1 MTDKPFPWAND
12 WMDYQRKY
20 WDALNALTPQDSK
33 TSAEVSSSSAS
44 INPWAD
50 ALDKWWVS
58 ASSLATPPVQ
68 EFYSRLIEQ
77 GKSYFG
83 MVEGL
88 NQALQTAAA
97 TGQSLS
103 QWQEA
108 MSKTFDSMKTA
119 FTVPARD
126 VQANARKMMG
136 LWELP
141 LENWERM
148 ASSMSAT
155 PGDLLQDINVP
166 DAGIMRESI
175 KGRLDQFLSAPGVG
189 HMRERQDQFQELTR
203 LWINYQESL
212 HDYAR
217 SFSDMG
223 VKSVERLQGR
233 FGKLIEEG
241 KELKSLRDIYDL
253 WVDCCEESYA
263 DYVTTDDYVEIN
275 GRMVNSLMAF
285 KRHSRM
291 MIDEVLGALNMPTR
305 REMETLH
312 SRFHQL
318 RRQEKA
324 TQKDIEKLKAQ
335 LSVMESKQPKPAAAK
350 RRVTS
355 RPKAAAAKRKAASS
369 PKSAGMK
376 SRTTRAGA
384 AKVSAKKQ

>member
-1 MTDKPFPWAND
+1 MNDKPFPWAND

-20 WDALNALTPQDSK
+20 WDALNALTPEGSK
-33 TSAEVSSSSAS
+33 TSTEVSSSSAS

-50 ALDKWWVS
+50 ALDKWWMS

-68 EFYSRLIEQ
+68 EFYSRLIDQ

-88 NQALQTAAA
+88 NQALQTAAS

-103 QWQEA
+103 QWQDA
-108 MSKTFDSMKTA
+108 MSKTFDSMKMA
-119 FTVPARD
+119 FTEPARD
-126 VQANARKMMG
+126 VQENAQKMRG

-148 ASSMSAT
+148 ASSMSLT
-155 PGDLLQDINVP
+155 PGDLLQGINVP
-166 DAGIMRESI
+166 DVGTLRESM

-203 LWINYQESL
+203 LWINYQESMQ
-212 HDYAR
+212 DYAR

-223 VKSVERLQGR
+223 VKSVERLQKR
-233 FGKLIEEG
+233 FAEFIKEG
-241 KELKSLRDIYDL
+241 KELKSLRNIYDL

-263 DYVTTDDYVEIN
+263 DYVTTDHYVEVH
-275 GRMVNSLMAF
+275 GRMVNSLMAL
-285 KRHSRM
+285 KRHNRM

-324 TQKDIEKLKAQ
+324 TQKEIEILK
-335 LSVMESKQPKPAAAK
+335 SKVSAMASQPTKPAAA
-350 RRVTS
+350 RS
-355 RPKAAAAKRKAASS
+355 KAATRSKPASARSKAATQ
-369 PKSAGMK
+369 PKQATVGSKASKAK
-376 SRTTRAGA
+376 SVRM
-384 AKVSAKKQ
+384 SAKKQ

>member
-1 MTDKPFPWAND
+1 MNDKTFPWAND

-20 WDALNALTPQDSK
+20 WDALNALTPEGSK
-33 TSAEVSSSSAS
+33 TTAEVSSSSAS
-44 INPWAD
+44 VNPWAD
-50 ALDKWWVS
+50 ALDKWWMS

-68 EFYSRLIEQ
+68 DFYSRLIDQ
-77 GKSYFG
+77 GKAYFG

-88 NQALQTAAA
+88 NQALQTAAS
-97 TGQSLS
+97 TGKSLS
-103 QWQEA
+103 QWQDA

-119 FTVPARD
+119 FTVPSRD
-126 VQANARKMMG
+126 VQDNARKMMG

-148 ASSMSAT
+148 ASSMSMM
-155 PGDLLQDINVP
+155 PGDSLQGINVP
-166 DAGIMRESI
+166 DVGTMKDSV

-203 LWINYQESL
+203 LLINYQESMQ
-212 HDYAR
+212 DYAR

-223 VKSVERLQGR
+223 VKSVERLQKR
-233 FGKLIEEG
+233 FGEFVAEG

-263 DYVTTDDYVEIN
+263 DYVSTDDYVEVH
-275 GRMVNSLMAF
+275 GRMVNSLMAL

-291 MIDEVLGALNMPTR
+291 MVDEVLGALNMPTR

-324 TQKDIEKLKAQ
+324 TQKDIEVLKSKLSAMATNRPKRAAPKRKAATR
-335 LSVMESKQPKPAAAK
+335 PKPAAAK
-350 RRVTS
+350 K
-355 RPKAAAAKRKAASS
+355 KATRA
-369 PKSAGMK
+369 KSARM
-376 SRTTRAGA
+376 
-384 AKVSAKKQ
+384 SAKKQ

>member
-1 MTDKPFPWAND
+1 MNDKTFPWAND

-20 WDALNALTPQDSK
+20 WDALNALTPEGSK
-33 TSAEVSSSSAS
+33 TTAEVSSSSAS
-44 INPWAD
+44 VNPWAD
-50 ALDKWWVS
+50 ALDKWWMS

-68 EFYSRLIEQ
+68 DFYSRLIDQ
-77 GKSYFG
+77 GKAYFG

-88 NQALQTAAA
+88 NQALQMAAS

-103 QWQEA
+103 QWQDA

-119 FTVPARD
+119 FTVPSRD
-126 VQANARKMMG
+126 VQDNARKMMG

-148 ASSMSAT
+148 ASSMSVM
-155 PGDLLQDINVP
+155 PGDSLQGINVP
-166 DAGIMRESI
+166 DVGTMKDSI

-203 LWINYQESL
+203 LLINYQESMQ
-212 HDYAR
+212 DYAR

-223 VKSVERLQGR
+223 VKSVERLQKR
-233 FGKLIEEG
+233 FGEFVAEG

-263 DYVTTDDYVEIN
+263 DYVSTDDYVEVH
-275 GRMVNSLMAF
+275 GRMVNSLMAL

-291 MIDEVLGALNMPTR
+291 MVDEVLGALNMPTR

-324 TQKDIEKLKAQ
+324 TQKDIEVLK
-335 LSVMESKQPKPAAAK
+335 SKVSAMATNRPKRAAPKRKAATRPKPAAAK
-350 RRVTS
+350 I
-355 RPKAAAAKRKAASS
+355 KATRA
-369 PKSAGMK
+369 KSARM
-376 SRTTRAGA
+376 
-384 AKVSAKKQ
+384 SAKKQ